1 LPKRRALYTSAPNKK
16 HKARNPANFVEVHA
30 GEKRLVDRR
39 NCIRLGAAALA
50 LPLLPVRAAF
60 AQSKYPETTIRLVV
74 PYAPGGVVDAV
85 ARNWAER
92 IRGELGTV
100 IVENEGGGGGTIGAA
115 TVAHAKPDGYTLL
128 FGDTSSQI
136 VAPYLMLH
144 PSYDPS
150 KDFSPISMVATSS
163 TAIVVHPSVPATTL
177 SEFIPYAQSHQK
189 QLSYASAGTGTVTHL
204 AGELFKQLIKAPDI
218 LHVPYR
224 GAGPGL
230 VDLLAGTVPMMTPN
244 VTSQVLSY
252 HRDGKVRILAVC
264 APAPLK
270 AAPQIPAAVDTL
282 PGLIVQLTCG
292 VLAPAGTPA
301 PIVAQISAA
310 TAKAI
315 QNPDFEH
322 VMEAA
327 GLESRTDATSGAALA
342 YLAAERERLIPVI
355 QAAGLQPS

>member
-1 LPKRRALYTSAPNKK
+1 VNRR
-16 HKARNPANFVEVHA
+16 
-30 GEKRLVDRR
+30 D
-39 NCIRLGAAALA
+39 CIRLGAAALVA
-50 LPLLPVRAAF
+50 RYLRGPAAF
-60 AQSKYPETTIRLVV
+60 AQSKYPQETIRLIV

-92 IRGELGTV
+92 VRGPIGTV

-136 VAPYLMLH
+136 IAPYLMLH
-144 PSYDPS
+144 PSYDPA
-150 KDFSPISMVATSS
+150 KDFSPVSMIATSS
-163 TAIVVHPSVPATTL
+163 TAIVVHPSVPAKSL

-204 AGELFKQLIKAPDI
+204 AGELFKELIKAPEI
-218 LHVPYR
+218 LHVPYH

-230 VDLLAGTVPMMTPN
+230 IDLIAGTVPMMTPN

-252 HRDGKVRILAVC
+252 HRDGKIRILAVC

-270 AAPQIPAAVDTL
+270 AAPEIPAAVEVL
-282 PGLIVQLTCG
+282 PGLVVQLTCG
-292 VLAPAGTPA
+292 VLAPAGA
-301 PIVAQISAA
+301 PQSVVSQLSAA
-310 TAKAI
+310 TA
-315 QNPDFEH
+315 QVMQSPDFQH

-327 GLESRTDATSGAALA
+327 GLETRTDASAAGAQN
-342 YLAAERERLIPVI
+342 YLAAERERLVPII
-355 QAAGLQPS
+355 KAAGLEPS

>member
-1 LPKRRALYTSAPNKK
+1 MNRR
-16 HKARNPANFVEVHA
+16 
-30 GEKRLVDRR
+30 D
-39 NCIRLGAAALA
+39 CMRLGAAAIAARFFPDNAALA
-50 LPLLPVRAAF
+50 QA
-60 AQSKYPETTIRLVV
+60 KYPQETIRLIV

-92 IRGELGTV
+92 MRGPIGTV

-136 VAPYLMLH
+136 IAPYLMLH
-144 PSYDPS
+144 PSYDPA
-150 KDFSPISMVATSS
+150 KDFSPVSMIATSS
-163 TAIVVHPSVPATTL
+163 TAIVVHPSVPAKSL

-204 AGELFKQLIKAPDI
+204 AGELFKELIKAPDI
-218 LHVPYR
+218 LHVPYH

-230 VDLLAGTVPMMTPN
+230 IDLIAGTVPMMTPN

-252 HRDGKVRILAVC
+252 HRDGKIRILAVC

-270 AAPQIPAAVDTL
+270 AAPEIPAAVEVL
-282 PGLIVQLTCG
+282 PGLVVQLTCG
-292 VLAPAGTPA
+292 VLAPADA
-301 PIVAQISAA
+301 PQSVVSQLSAA
-310 TAKAI
+310 TA
-315 QNPDFEH
+315 QVMQSPDFQH

-327 GLESRTDATSGAALA
+327 GLETRTDASAAGAQN
-342 YLAAERERLIPVI
+342 YLAAERERLVPII
-355 QAAGLQPS
+355 KAAGLEPS

>member
-1 LPKRRALYTSAPNKK
+1 M
-16 HKARNPANFVEVHA
+16 
-30 GEKRLVDRR
+30 
-39 NCIRLGAAALA
+39 
-50 LPLLPVRAAF
+50 
-60 AQSKYPETTIRLVV
+60 

-92 IRGELGTV
+92 MRGPIGTV

-136 VAPYLMLH
+136 IAPYLMLH
-144 PSYDPS
+144 PSYDPA
-150 KDFSPISMVATSS
+150 KDFSPVSMIATSS
-163 TAIVVHPSVPATTL
+163 TAIVVHPSVPAKSL

-204 AGELFKQLIKAPDI
+204 AGELFKELIKAPEI
-218 LHVPYR
+218 LHVPYH

-230 VDLLAGTVPMMTPN
+230 IDLLAGTVPMMTPN

-252 HRDGKVRILAVC
+252 HRDGKIRILAVC

-270 AAPQIPAAVDTL
+270 AAPEIPAAVEVL
-282 PGLIVQLTCG
+282 PGLVVQLTCG
-292 VLAPAGTPA
+292 VLAPAGA
-301 PIVAQISAA
+301 PQSVVSQLSAA
-310 TAKAI
+310 TA
-315 QNPDFEH
+315 QVMQSPDFQH

-327 GLESRTDATSGAALA
+327 GLETRTDASAAGAQN
-342 YLAAERERLIPVI
+342 YLAAERERLVPII
-355 QAAGLQPS
+355 KAAGLEPS

>member
-1 LPKRRALYTSAPNKK
+1 VNRR
-16 HKARNPANFVEVHA
+16 
-30 GEKRLVDRR
+30 D
-39 NCIRLGAAALA
+39 CIRLGAAALA
-50 LPLLPVRAAF
+50 ARYLRGPAAF
-60 AQSKYPETTIRLVV
+60 AQSKYPQETIRLIV

-92 IRGELGTV
+92 VRGPIGTV

-136 VAPYLMLH
+136 IAPYLMLH
-144 PSYDPS
+144 PSYDPA
-150 KDFSPISMVATSS
+150 KDFSPVSMIATSS
-163 TAIVVHPSVPATTL
+163 TAIVVHPSVPAKSL

-204 AGELFKQLIKAPDI
+204 AGELFKELIKAPDI
-218 LHVPYR
+218 LHVPYH

-230 VDLLAGTVPMMTPN
+230 IDLLAGTVPMMTPN

-252 HRDGKVRILAVC
+252 HRDGKIRILAVC

-270 AAPQIPAAVDTL
+270 AAPEIPAAVEVL
-282 PGLIVQLTCG
+282 PGLVVQLTCG
-292 VLAPAGTPA
+292 VLAPAGTPQS
-301 PIVAQISAA
+301 VVSQLSAA
-310 TAKAI
+310 TA
-315 QNPDFEH
+315 QVMQSPDFQH

-327 GLESRTDATSGAALA
+327 GLETRIDASAAGAQS
-342 YLAAERERLIPVI
+342 YLAAERERLVPII
-355 QAAGLQPS
+355 QAAGLEPS